1 MKRQHIY
8 LGIIFILFIILSA
21 VIYDRVQLAEELN
34 NIKENLGRLKIEGEQ
49 KLMDAER
56 VYQTKIIDAERGY
69 QTKIQEATVIADA
82 KIKEAENFKVKYENL
97 LAREE
102 KKLENYYGNLYKY
115 NYGYNY
121 FNNSAIK
128 SFRID
133 GDMIYVTIQNDGS
146 KAIKPDFTIYFLN
159 ENGFITATYS
169 DVYIFSSVLPG
180 ETRIS
185 DGRINFRFGTPV
197 YYSLNESY

>member
-34 NIKENLGRLKIEGEQ
+34 NIKENLGRLKMEGEQ
-49 KLMDAER
+49 KLIDAER
-56 VYQTKIIDAERGY
+56 VYQTKI
-69 QTKIQEATVIADA
+69 QEATVLADA
-82 KIKEAENFKVKYENL
+82 KIKEAENFKVKYEKL

-102 KKLENYYGNLYKY
+102 KKLENYYGNLLKYKY
-115 NYGYNY
+115 GDNY

-128 SFRID
+128 RFRID

-185 DGRINFRFGTPV
+185 DGRIHFRYGTPV
-197 YYSLNESY
+197 YYSLDESY